1 MKRYL
6 ICAAL
11 AGLVITL
18 SMILQPPISYNGG
31 LGWDGAQYTQLAG
44 QCGREPMHAYE
55 PFAYRV
61 GAPCL
66 AALIPLPPK
75 LGLWTINILS
85 SILLLFLLD
94 AWLRQHVHLVLV
106 PYLLAGFAF
115 HWLTPLRHV
124 WWYPTYIDTPA
135 LCAIVGAL
143 LLTESPVGFAIVCLA
158 GALIR
163 ESVLIVPLGVLVGS
177 FVRPAAPKP
186 PAKAGPGTRMHSSA
200 IAGIVAGIVGM
211 AIARLVSTPDT
222 HYSLP
227 DAAYYWVLHK
237 PPLAYLLA
245 WFIAF
250 GPALALLA
258 SQWKAATAFLAEFP
272 EYAVMLVLVAVLA
285 WVGGSDT
292 ERFLLWGS
300 PIVLVMIGK
309 AADRINWRHAK
320 GLLAVFVIT
329 MAVSGR
335 WFLTIPDYWPGAPR
349 AWPILTPWT
358 AADYELLFSH
368 TPDSLVAALAVGEY
382 VVVSVLLFSWF
393 KWHTRS

>member
-6 ICAAL
+6 VCAAL

-18 SMILQPPISYNGG
+18 SMVLQPPISYNGG

-55 PFAYRV
+55 PFTYRV

-66 AALIPLPPK
+66 AALVPLPPK

-94 AWLRQHVHLVLV
+94 AWLRQHVHLILV

-124 WWYPTYIDTPA
+124 WWYPTSVDTPA

-143 LLTESPVGFAIVCLA
+143 LLTETPVAFAAVCLA

-163 ESVLIVPLGVLVGS
+163 ESVLIVPLGALAGS
-177 FVRPAAPKP
+177 FVRLAPP
-186 PAKAGPGTRMHSSA
+186 NLVAKAGRMRTSA
-200 IAGIVAGIVGM
+200 IAGIAAGVAGMV
-211 AIARLVSTPDT
+211 IARLVSTPDT

-227 DAAYYWVLHK
+227 DAAYYWALHK

-245 WFIAF
+245 WFITF
-250 GPALALLA
+250 GPALAVLA
-258 SQWKAATAFLAEFP
+258 AHWKAAAAFLAEFP
-272 EYAVMLVLVAVLA
+272 EYAAMLVLVAILA
-285 WVGGSDT
+285 WIGGSDT

-300 PIVLVMIGK
+300 PIILVMIGK
-309 AADRINWRHAK
+309 AADRIDWRRAR
-320 GLLAVFVIT
+320 GLLAVLAIGL
-329 MAVSGR
+329 AISGR
-335 WFLTIPDYWPGAPR
+335 WFLIIPDYWPEAPR
-349 AWPILTPWT
+349 AWPLLTPWT
-358 AADYELLFSH
+358 AAHYELLFSH
-368 TPDSLVAALAVGEY
+368 TPDQAMAAVALGEY
-382 VVVSVLLFSWF
+382 VALSVVLVGWI
-393 KWHTRS
+393 KWHARS